1 LIFNSFI
8 DVTVYDVV
16 PIQGD
21 SYSNASAD
29 INFMIGEAMIKIG
42 TDGTNDL
49 IQGFHQTNWIF
60 AGLEDHS
67 RSYEAT
73 IFLNPT
79 SEVLNI
85 RTSTF
90 ENVRHILYDTK
101 GKLILQDKLSSEQT
115 TIQVSQLA
123 KGSYSIVLNNHTRN
137 LKIFKLIKIH

>member
-1 LIFNSFI
+1 MIFNSFI

-67 RSYEAT
+67 RSY
-73 IFLNPT
+73 
-79 SEVLNI
+79 
-85 RTSTF
+85 
-90 ENVRHILYDTK
+90 
-101 GKLILQDKLSSEQT
+101 
-115 TIQVSQLA
+115 
-123 KGSYSIVLNNHTRN
+123 
-137 LKIFKLIKIH
+137 